1 MIAIKRN
8 LMDIWRLVDTF
19 LFDILRYCILCNV
32 CLKDYSCIYFQILQE
47 LRNRYLEIE
56 SLLDTGS
63 RRWLSFDDDSNL
75 EGDKGD
81 DSTAANDSEFD
92 DSEIQS
98 SVTDQDEQYD
108 QLKQFYMLIRNW
120 NDRNLMNSIVFIRI
134 QLLVEQRVEL
144 RLREIFEELKKGH
157 KPLLLLREQY
167 LRNQ

>member
-1 MIAIKRN
+1 M
-8 LMDIWRLVDTF
+8 
-19 LFDILRYCILCNV
+19 
-32 CLKDYSCIYFQILQE
+32 
-47 LRNRYLEIE
+47 
-56 SLLDTGS
+56 LDTGS